1 MPNVHL
7 TPQMQD
13 FAEREIAT
21 GAYADLS
28 EVVRAGMRRLME
40 ERGAA
45 AFYALKCDF
54 EEQVRQT
61 RAGKGG
67 RCEAVRSARLRA
79 PRLRVTADGPAVL
92 VTEAAEADLTDI
104 WTYTEEV
111 WGEAQ
116 WLSYYREMLR
126 TFERIA
132 AYPLSGRSRE
142 RFAPGLRSVP
152 FREHVIFYLPM
163 EGGGAAP
170 PAHPARCAER

>member
-61 RAGKGG
+61 RAGK
-67 RCEAVRSARLRA
+67 AKPFDPRA
-79 PRLRVTADGPAVL
+79 FGPPRLRVTADGPAVL

-104 WTYTEEV
+104 RTYTEEV